1 MKKSLIM
8 ILTLV
13 FAMGIAGTA
22 FAANPFSDVPAG
34 HWAYGAIKKLA
45 AEGIID
51 GNGDGTF
58 RGDRTLT
65 RYEVAAIVA
74 RAIAREDKANN
85 EQRQLINKLTEEY
98 KAELEGMN
106 VSIKMLEERVS
117 KFKVSGS
124 LRLRFDDANSTS
136 TDGNAYTSADK
147 QHINLAVAATYK
159 VNKDWVVQAESS
171 WERSILYPS
180 STTAATWN
188 YDYYTALKNEAKQ
201 LYATGPVGSATVTV
215 GKFNWAPAYG
225 LVYNSK
231 GNGAQYSIGKTVKA
245 TVYWGR
251 TDYNDQHKVAKLD
264 WAVSPATNIRL
275 ATQHVKSNG
284 SSTVSVD
291 TDTVTKPAV
300 GSYYECGFDTKLSDD
315 FWLMATAAESD
326 YNKNK
331 GLANKAYLTQLK
343 YKMADVKVPGSSDV
357 FVEYRKIPTTAV
369 YDRNDAEEYYAVDF
383 KGTRVGFEYV
393 PMENSKVTA
402 FYMNGKDADTGL
414 TDLKVYRAQIEWF
427 F

>member
-1 MKKSLIM
+1 MKKSLVM

-13 FAMGIAGTA
+13 FVMGIAGTA

-34 HWAYGAIKKLA
+34 HWAYGAINKLV

-51 GNGDGTF
+51 GNGNGTF
-58 RGDRTLT
+58 QGDRTLT

-74 RAIAREDKANN
+74 RAIAREDKANRD
-85 EQRQLINKLTEEY
+85 QQQLINKLANEY
-98 KAELEGMN
+98 KDELESMN
-106 VSIKMLEERVS
+106 VSIKMLEEKVS

-124 LRLRFDDANSTS
+124 LRLRLDDANSTS
-136 TDGNAYTSADK
+136 TDGNAYTTADK
-147 QHINLAVAATYK
+147 QHVNLAVAATYK
-159 VNKDWVVQAESS
+159 VNQDWVVRAESS

-180 STTAATWN
+180 STTSATWN

-201 LYATGPVGSATVTV
+201 LYATGPIGSSTIKV
-215 GKFNWAPAYG
+215 GKFDWAPAYG

-231 GNGAQYSIGKTVKA
+231 GNGAQYSVGTKVKT

-264 WAVSPATNIRL
+264 WALSPTTNIRL

-284 SSTVSVD
+284 DSTVSVD
-291 TDTVTKPAV
+291 TDTVTKPSV
-300 GSYYECGFDTKLSDD
+300 GVYYEGGFDTKLSND
-315 FWLMATAAESD
+315 FGLMAAASQSD

-331 GLANKAYLTQLK
+331 GSLSKAYLTQLK
-343 YKMADVKVPGSSDV
+343 YKLADINVPGSSDI

-369 YDRNDAEEYYAVDF
+369 YDRNDAEDYYAVDF

-393 PMENSKVTA
+393 PMQNSKLTA

-414 TDLKVYRAQIEWF
+414 IDLKVYRAQMEWF